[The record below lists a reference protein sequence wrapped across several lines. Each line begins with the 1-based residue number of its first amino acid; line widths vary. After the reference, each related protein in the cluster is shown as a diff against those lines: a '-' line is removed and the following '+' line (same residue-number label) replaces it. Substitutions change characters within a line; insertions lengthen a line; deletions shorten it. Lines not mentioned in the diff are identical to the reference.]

1 MKKLKQL
8 YLNSI
13 EEFASART
21 LAFLG
26 IMGALAIV
34 LNWVASIDIGPY
46 VKIGFSGL
54 PNRLVEAMFGP
65 VVGAFFGGA
74 MDVIKYFLKPSG
86 PFFFGFTFDAM
97 LAGILY
103 GSILYKRPVSFWRI
117 LFADFLVK
125 LIVNCGFNTLWISI
139 LYGKSIIAILPL
151 RILKNAIMLPIDA
164 IIQFAALT
172 VLTRIVAQ
180 FHFTSKAV

>member
-1 MKKLKQL
+1 MKKLKEL

-13 EEFASART
+13 KEFASTRT

-34 LNWVASIDIGPY
+34 LNWAASIDIGPY
-46 VKIGFSGL
+46 IRIGFSGL
-54 PNRLVEAMFGP
+54 PNRLIEAMLGP

-74 MDVIKYFLKPSG
+74 MDIIKYFLKPTG

-103 GSILYKRPVSFWRI
+103 GSILYKRPINLWRI

-139 LYGKSIIAILPL
+139 LYGKGFLAILPL
-151 RILKNAIMLPIDA
+151 RLLKNAIMLPIDA
-164 IIQFAALT
+164 VIQFAALSF
-172 VLTRIVAQ
+172 LTKIVAQ
-180 FHFTSKAV
+180 FHFTSQKA